1 MKSSKSPEEW
11 VGVSCMCLLVAIT
24 LGNVVIRYFTN
35 DSFAWTEEISVFL
48 MVVMVLA
55 GAAGAAARDGHI
67 RIEYFYDR
75 GSRKRQRSL
84 RLVSAGATVV
94 VFVLLAVLFARALLD
109 EVRWAETSVGLG
121 VPRWWFT
128 VWIAPLCLAVA
139 ARAALLGWRVWR
151 FERTVGVA
159 VSAAPGH
166 ES

>member
-24 LGNVVIRYFTN
+24 LGNVLARYFTN
-35 DSFAWTEEISVFL
+35 ESFAWTEEISVFL

-75 GSRKRQRSL
+75 GSRKRQRAL
-84 RLVSAGATVV
+84 RLVSAVATVA
-94 VFVLLAVLFARALLD
+94 VFVLLAVLFARTLLD

-128 VWIAPLCLAVA
+128 VWVAPLCLAVA
-139 ARAALLGWRVWR
+139 ARAALVGWRVWR
-151 FERTVGVA
+151 LERPTSLA
-159 VSAAPGH
+159 VPAASVH